1 MLGLKDDEVQRLHSA
16 WYGEN
21 RQNLL
26 AAKFKNF
33 DTEIIP
39 QFFRYIQENIPH
51 VEKFELI
58 MASTDL
64 RTPADSFKAREM
76 KRKIIMH
83 VGPTNSGKTYS
94 ALQKFYKSDS
104 GVYCGPLRLLA
115 HEIYDKSNTLGYP
128 CNLVTGEE
136 KRESDGVSKWSST
149 DRVFDIAVID
159 EIQMIGNN
167 ERGWAWTRALLGV
180 RAREV
185 HLCGEESAVPLIER
199 ILEETGETM
208 EINTYERLTSLS
220 IQNKAIRSLK
230 NIEKGDCI
238 VTFSRKNIFSLKG
251 AIEKNNTVA
260 VIYGGLPPETRADQA
275 RLFNSGEYNV
285 LVASDAIG
293 MGLNLNIKRV
303 IFESLEKFNGIKS
316 VPLEVSQV
324 KQIAG
329 RAGRFKTQYENGLV
343 TTLEQQDLK
352 KLQHYMKSEIPSI
365 TKAGLLPEIDQIER
379 FNQSL
384 PGLKMSDLLTRFQ
397 ELATLDQN
405 YFFCNLKDLCR
416 LADALE
422 GIPLTLKDRYTFIQS
437 PCGKHE
443 QLVDCFSDFASK
455 HANNTVAYIK
465 DYIQF
470 QNTGNLGTLET
481 LHKIIILYLWL
492 GQRFPETFVDL
503 DESLVL
509 KVKIENR
516 INEKLQSM
524 SSRRR
529 KRMFEEEHAEQ
540 MIKQQERLAKSLA
553 GDSGIRVSEAEK
565 PKVETNN
572 GSSARKERVRRY

>member
-1 MLGLKDDEVQRLHSA
+1 
-16 WYGEN
+16 
-21 RQNLL
+21 
-26 AAKFKNF
+26 
-33 DTEIIP
+33 
-39 QFFRYIQENIPH
+39 
-51 VEKFELI
+51 

-64 RTPADSFKAREM
+64 RTPAESYKARDM
-76 KRKIIMH
+76 KRRIVMH

-94 ALQKFYKSDS
+94 ALQKFYKSES

-115 HEIYDKSNTLGYP
+115 HEIYDKSNSLGHP

-136 KRESDGVSKWSST
+136 KRESDGVNKWSST
-149 DRVFDIAVID
+149 VEMTNLEKVFDIAVID
-159 EIQMIGNN
+159 EIQMIGND

-180 RAREV
+180 RANEV

-199 ILEETGETM
+199 ILEETGESL
-208 EINTYERLTSLS
+208 EIKRYNRLTPLS

-238 VTFSRKNIFSLKG
+238 VTFSRKSIFSLKA

-275 RLFNSGEYNV
+275 RLFNSNDYNV
-285 LVASDAIG
+285 LVAS
-293 MGLNLNIKRV
+293 
-303 IFESLEKFNGIKS
+303 LEKYNGVKWE
-316 VPLEVSQV
+316 PLEVSQV

-329 RAGRFKTQYENGLV
+329 RAGRFKTQYEHGQV

-352 KLQHYMKSEIPSI
+352 KLHHYMNSEIPKI
-365 TKAGLLPEIDQIER
+365 QKAGLLPEIDQIEK
-379 FNQSL
+379 FNETL
-384 PGLKMSDLLTRFQ
+384 PGLKLADLLTRFQ

-416 LADALE
+416 LAEALE

-437 PCGKHE
+437 PCGKHD
-443 QLVDCFSDFASK
+443 QIMDCFTDFANK
-455 HANNTVAYIK
+455 HSTDTVVYIK

-470 QNTGNLGTLET
+470 QNTGNLSTLET

-503 DESLVL
+503 EEALVL
-509 KVKIENR
+509 KVKIEER

-524 SSRRR
+524 SFRKR
-529 KRMFEEEHAEQ
+529 KRMFEEEHLQ
-540 MIKQQERLAKSLA
+540 QLMKQQERLLNSTSDEPVSVAETKSGDAKPEQL
-553 GDSGIRVSEAEK
+553 
-565 PKVETNN
+565 PK
-572 GSSARKERVRRY
+572 RERTRRY

>member
-1 MLGLKDDEVQRLHSA
+1 MQSARIIQGNKLLTRHS
-16 WYGEN
+16 
-21 RQNLL
+21 LITV
-26 AAKFKNF
+26 KNF
-33 DTEIIP
+33 DLEIIP
-39 QFFRYIQENIPH
+39 LFFRYIQENIPH
-51 VEKFELI
+51 VEKFDLI

-64 RTPADSFKAREM
+64 RTPAESYKAREM

-83 VGPTNSGKTYS
+83 IGPTNSGKTYS
-94 ALQKFYKSDS
+94 ALQKFYKSEA

-115 HEIYDKSNTLGYP
+115 HEIYDKANSLGYP
-128 CNLVTGEE
+128 CNLITGEE
-136 KRESDGVSKWSST
+136 KRESDGVNKWSST
-149 DRVFDIAVID
+149 VEMTNLEKVFDVAVID

-180 RAREV
+180 RAHEI
-185 HLCGEESAVPLIER
+185 HLCGEESAVPLVER

-208 EINTYERLTSLS
+208 EINRYNRLTSLT
-220 IQNKAIRSLK
+220 IQNKAIRTLR

-238 VTFSRKNIFSLKG
+238 VTFSRKNIFSLKA

-275 RLFNSGEYNV
+275 RLFNSSEYNV

-293 MGLNLNIKRV
+293 MGLNLNIKRI
-303 IFESLEKFNGIKS
+303 IFESLEKYNGVKN
-316 VPLEVSQV
+316 VPLDVR
-324 KQIAG
+324 

-352 KLQHYMKSEIPSI
+352 KLHQYMNSEIPFI
-365 TKAGLLPEIDQIER
+365 EKAGLLPEIDQIER

-384 PGLKMSDLLTRFQ
+384 PGLKLSELLLRFQ

-416 LADALE
+416 LADE
-422 GIPLTLKDRYTFIQS
+422 IEKVPLTLKDRYAFIQS

-443 QLVDCFSDFASK
+443 QIMDCFADFAQK
-455 HANNTVAYIK
+455 HAENSVAYIK

-470 QNTGNLGTLET
+470 HKSGNLSTLET

-509 KVKIENR
+509 KVKIEEK

-524 SSRRR
+524 SFRKR
-529 KRMFEEEHAEQ
+529 KRMFEEEHLIQKA
-540 MIKQQERLAKSLA
+540 KQIGGLTDGAALPQQAS
-553 GDSGIRVSEAEK
+553 VNNEK
-565 PKVETNN
+565 RKNQP
-572 GSSARKERVRRY
+572 ARKERSRHY